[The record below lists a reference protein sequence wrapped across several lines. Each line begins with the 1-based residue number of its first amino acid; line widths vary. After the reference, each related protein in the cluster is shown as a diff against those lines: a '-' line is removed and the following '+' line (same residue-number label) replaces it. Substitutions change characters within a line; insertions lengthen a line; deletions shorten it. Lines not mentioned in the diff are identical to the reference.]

1 MTRWERSGEGA
12 ADSPLDAFRIA
23 LEAGVLGSGEI
34 LRIQCNIEWL
44 RDASAWLPR
53 VHSPVG
59 EARVQDGISPDH
71 ILQIGFGFWPAKT
84 LLSAVELELF
94 SLLADGPKTGLE
106 LQGAMGLHA
115 RGTYDFLDTLV
126 ALGLLQR
133 DGSGETGKY
142 GNTPSTA
149 LFLVKRS
156 PHYIG
161 GILEMAN
168 ARLYRFWGD
177 LTSALQTGKPQN
189 EIKATG
195 KSMFG
200 ELYAD
205 PARLEQ
211 FMDAMSGISMGNF
224 TAFAEKFDF
233 SKYST
238 LADIGGATG
247 QLSAIVAGRHPHMQ
261 CRTCDLPDVQPIA
274 ERRLRQHDIG
284 GRITADTID
293 FFADEFPKADIIT
306 MGMILHDWNLE
317 NKKML
322 IAKAYRALPAGGA
335 LVAIENIIDDDR
347 RQNGF
352 GLMMSLNML
361 IEFGEAFD
369 FTGAQFA
376 EWCKEAGFSRCEI
389 IPLAGPASAAVA
401 YK

>member
-1 MTRWERSGEGA
+1 M
-12 ADSPLDAFRIA
+12 
-23 LEAGVLGSGEI
+23 
-34 LRIQCNIEWL
+34 QN
-44 RDASAWLPR
+44 
-53 VHSPVG
+53 
-59 EARVQDGISPDH
+59 GISPDH

-149 LFLVKRS
+149 QFLVKRS

-177 LTSALQTGKPQN
+177 LTSALLTGKPQN
-189 EIKATG
+189 EIKETG

-261 CRTCDLPDVQPIA
+261 CQTCDLADVRPIA
-274 ERRLRQHDIG
+274 ERRLRQHDLG

-293 FFADEFPKADIIT
+293 FFSDEFPKADIIT

-335 LVAIENIIDDDR
+335 LVAIENIIDDER